1 MKVKSIL
8 KKGGKRRGV
17 GGGGG
22 GGGLKEGSG
31 TDRTGKEREG
41 EKNLQL
47 KPWGCE
53 ATKTIMRL
61 SDLDLFHL
69 HHFES

>member
-22 GGGLKEGSG
+22 GGGIKEGSG

-41 EKNLQL
+41 EKNL
-47 KPWGCE
+47 
-53 ATKTIMRL
+53 
-61 SDLDLFHL
+61 
-69 HHFES
+69 